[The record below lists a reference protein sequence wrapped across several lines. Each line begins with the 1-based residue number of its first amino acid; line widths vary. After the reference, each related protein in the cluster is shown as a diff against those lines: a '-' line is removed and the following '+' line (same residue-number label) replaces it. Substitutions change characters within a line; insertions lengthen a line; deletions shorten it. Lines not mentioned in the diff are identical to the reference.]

1 MPQRVWGNR
10 LLDAGE
16 LAGLGARQPNGRSSN
31 RSAGKVAWKE
41 PRFGVRGL
49 PIDPQDLQQ
58 SGREHD
64 IAILLIFALHDPDHH
79 ALAVDIAHFQVYGFR
94 NAQPCRVGGHQDGA
108 VLATADAFE
117 ETGNLFAAQDHRQL
131 ERFLGNR
138 NIVERPFALE
148 GHVIEE
154 AQRGRDGAQAAGGKP
169 PLMGQI
175 QLVGLDLGGAEYFG

>member
-1 MPQRVWGNR
+1 MAKQQLDGAHIGAAFQQVSRERVPQRVWGNR

-64 IAILLIFALHDPDHH
+64 IAILLILCVRQTYVAM
-79 ALAVDIAHFQVYGFR
+79 R
-94 NAQPCRVGGHQDGA
+94 SQPHVGES
-108 VLATADAFE
+108 VSS
-117 ETGNLFAAQDHRQL
+117 
-131 ERFLGNR
+131 
-138 NIVERPFALE
+138 
-148 GHVIEE
+148 
-154 AQRGRDGAQAAGGKP
+154 
-169 PLMGQI
+169 
-175 QLVGLDLGGAEYFG
+175 Y